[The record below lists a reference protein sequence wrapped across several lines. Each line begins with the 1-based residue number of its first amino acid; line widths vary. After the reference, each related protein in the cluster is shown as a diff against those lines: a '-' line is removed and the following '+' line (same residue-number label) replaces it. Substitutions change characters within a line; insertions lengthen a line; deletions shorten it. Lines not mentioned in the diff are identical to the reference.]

1 LVDTLIIENINFLTQ
16 TTLILQI
23 ITSIIII
30 ALGIIINQFFI
41 KKSIDK
47 FGEKTRL
54 DIHHL
59 KPLKRAASIA
69 LSILVLFIILG
80 IFGLQEYL
88 LGAFAAAGFAGIVIG
103 MAIRDVVSDLL
114 TGVLLYVYQPFKI
127 GDSVAIGDIWG
138 KVVDIGAAGVKIR
151 SWSGELVIIPNSKMR
166 TSIIQNFSVDT
177 RRATITFNVDYSS
190 DFSKT
195 LEACKRI
202 LNEIPET
209 LKNPEP
215 VIRVDD
221 FTEKSVKMLILV
233 WFPIDDYWIGYAKVQ
248 KGLADAFR
256 EMGLNPPIIRREEKI
271 RNIS

>member
-1 LVDTLIIENINFLTQ
+1 MVDTLIIENINSLTQ

-59 KPLKRAASIA
+59 KPLKKAASIA

-114 TGVLLYVYQPFKI
+114 TGVLLYIYQPFKI

-166 TSIIQNFSVDT
+166 TSIIQNFSIDT

-202 LNEIPET
+202 LN
-209 LKNPEP
+209 
-215 VIRVDD
+215 
-221 FTEKSVKMLILV
+221 
-233 WFPIDDYWIGYAKVQ
+233 
-248 KGLADAFR
+248 
-256 EMGLNPPIIRREEKI
+256 
-271 RNIS
+271 